1 MWKNGQRN
9 LRKNN
14 ITTILQKDYKN
25 ITFGIDIL

>member
-14 ITTILQKDYKN
+14 ITAILQKDFKN